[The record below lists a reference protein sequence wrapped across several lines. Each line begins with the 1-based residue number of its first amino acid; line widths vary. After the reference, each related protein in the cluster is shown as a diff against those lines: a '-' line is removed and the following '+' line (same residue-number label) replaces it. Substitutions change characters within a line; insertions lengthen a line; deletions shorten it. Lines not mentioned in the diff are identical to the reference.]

1 MNFRYSTSLQG
12 PGLDL
17 EYPITFKF
25 WQYIFIGN
33 YECFC
38 LEHVEETFVAKTTKL
53 ASVSRVVVVEDVS
66 SEDTKM
72 TKSSLKRDVYK
83 AGLKWK
89 YSLIHSINDCD
100 IGHTAHKSEIKDK
113 SLERVNIHCS
123 AKGEA
128 WHRHQRKRREKIS
141 YEFLRR
147 IKDTHNILWT

>member
-1 MNFRYSTSLQG
+1 
-12 PGLDL
+12 
-17 EYPITFKF
+17 
-25 WQYIFIGN
+25 
-33 YECFC
+33 

-53 ASVSRVVVVEDVS
+53 ASVSRVVVVEEVS

-83 AGLKWK
+83 AGLNWK
-89 YSLIHSINDCD
+89 YSLIHSIHDCD

-128 WHRHQRKRREKIS
+128 WHRHERKREKKA
-141 YEFLRR
+141 R
-147 IKDTHNILWT
+147 KDFI